1 MRKINSIEELEQTLH
16 LLEIE
21 QEYERSEYET
31 LLTETSPAERQKN
44 GVTWYPVQID
54 IEEVTSNERLIL
66 NIRTNPEKAKDH
78 KFHSGQTVSIFTN
91 KEGLS
96 KEERKEYRVY
106 GTIRKLKDETM
117 LVMISES
124 EMPDWFD
131 EGKLGVDLF
140 YNETSYN
147 EMKFA
152 LSKVI
157 AASKNRLADLREILL
172 GYRQAYFE
180 DQKFPPLTELNDSQ
194 NKAYSL
200 ALNAH
205 DFALIQ
211 GPPGTGKTTTLVRI
225 IKEAV
230 REEKQVLVCA
240 ASNNA
245 VDLLVEKLAAL
256 GVNVLRMGN
265 PARVSENSEQYTF
278 DAKLLSHPDYD
289 TIQKYKKEALQ
300 IQKKAFKFKRNFGK
314 AEREERTALRNEAK
328 ELFSIIR
335 SLEVSIQKDI
345 LEKSEAICSTFVGI
359 TNSPASKMHFKTV
372 FIDEATQA
380 LEPAAWIAVMRASRV
395 IFCGDHKQLP
405 PVVKSTE
412 AVRGKLDVSL
422 FEKIIFRLEKGNI
435 GHAST
440 PQVRKLLLSTGAGM
454 DSTSSPQAPTQSK
467 ESLDSVSDSPFVLL
481 DTQYRMNEE
490 IMDFSN
496 ELFYHGHLKAHS
508 SVKEKTLDAVCGYS
522 ERISPLCFID
532 TAGTD
537 SEEELNEETLSISNP
552 KEAELLLKHLT
563 LCLEKWNWSAKQKSE
578 IKIGILSPYNDQI
591 KTLRDLFDKT
601 NLQKEYSIE
610 ISTIDSF
617 QGREMDI
624 IYISLVRSN
633 DEADIGFL
641 SDIRRMN
648 VAMTRAKLRLVVLG
662 DSGTIGNHEFYK
674 KFLEHVELHDSYES
688 AWDYH
693 E

>member
-16 LLEIE
+16 LLEVE

-96 KEERKEYRVY
+96 KEERKEFRIY

-117 LVMISES
+117 LVMISEP
-124 EMPDWFD
+124 EIPDWFD

-157 AASKNRLADLREILL
+157 AASKNKLAELREILL
-172 GYRQAYFE
+172 GYKPTSFE
-180 DQKFPPLTELNDSQ
+180 DQKFSSLPDLNDSQ

-200 ALNAH
+200 ALNAR

-245 VDLLVEKLAAL
+245 VDLLVEKLAEL

-265 PARVSENSEQYTF
+265 PARVSENSEKYTF
-278 DAKLLSHPDYD
+278 ESKLYSHPDYE
-289 TIQKYKKEALQ
+289 TIQGYKKEALL

-314 AEREERTALRNEAK
+314 EEREERIALRNEAK
-328 ELFSIIR
+328 GLFTLIRELEI
-335 SLEVSIQKDI
+335 SIQKDI
-345 LEKSEAICSTFVGI
+345 LQSSEAICSTFVGI

-380 LEPAAWIAVMRASRV
+380 LEPAAWIAVCRASRV

-405 PVVKSTE
+405 PVVKSPE

-422 FEKIIFRLEKGNI
+422 FEKIIFRLEESKISHRGTE
-435 GHAST
+435 S
-440 PQVRKLLLSTGAGM
+440 
-454 DSTSSPQAPTQSK
+454 QSK
-467 ESLDSVSDSPFVLL
+467 ESSDSVLDVPFVLL

-508 SVKEKTLDAVCGYS
+508 SVKEKTLDAVCNYS

-537 SEEELNEETLSISNP
+537 SDEELNEETLSISNK

-563 LCLEKWNWSAKQKSE
+563 LCLEKWNWNAKQKSE

-591 KTLRDLFDKT
+591 KSLRDLFDKT
-601 NLQKEYSIE
+601 NLQKEYCIE

-633 DEADIGFL
+633 DEGDIGFL

-662 DSGTIGNHEFYK
+662 DSATIGNHEFYK

-688 AWDYH
+688 AWDYY

>member
-1 MRKINSIEELEQTLH
+1 
-16 LLEIE
+16 
-21 QEYERSEYET
+21 
-31 LLTETSPAERQKN
+31 
-44 GVTWYPVQID
+44 
-54 IEEVTSNERLIL
+54 
-66 NIRTNPEKAKDH
+66 
-78 KFHSGQTVSIFTN
+78 
-91 KEGLS
+91 
-96 KEERKEYRVY
+96 
-106 GTIRKLKDETM
+106 
-117 LVMISES
+117 
-124 EMPDWFD
+124 
-131 EGKLGVDLF
+131 
-140 YNETSYN
+140 
-147 EMKFA
+147 
-152 LSKVI
+152 
-157 AASKNRLADLREILL
+157 
-172 GYRQAYFE
+172 
-180 DQKFPPLTELNDSQ
+180 
-194 NKAYSL
+194 
-200 ALNAH
+200 
-205 DFALIQ
+205 
-211 GPPGTGKTTTLVRI
+211 VRI

-230 REEKQVLVCA
+230 KEERQVLVCA

-245 VDLLVEKLAAL
+245 VDLLVEKLAEL
-256 GVNVLRMGN
+256 GVNVLRIGN

-278 DAKLLSHPDYD
+278 ESKLYSHPDYE
-289 TIQKYKKEALQ
+289 TIQGYKKEALQ

-314 AEREERTALRNEAK
+314 EEREERIALKSEAK
-328 ELFSIIR
+328 ELFTLIR
-335 SLEVSIQKDI
+335 ELEFSIQKDI
-345 LEKSEAICSTFVGI
+345 LQSSEAICSTFVGI

-380 LEPAAWIAVMRASRV
+380 LEPAAWIAVCRASRV

-405 PVVKSTE
+405 PVVKSPE

-422 FEKIIFRLEKGNI
+422 FEKIIFRLENEKNDLP
-435 GHAST
+435 H
-440 PQVRKLLLSTGAGM
+440 Q
-454 DSTSSPQAPTQSK
+454 
-467 ESLDSVSDSPFVLL
+467 LL

-496 ELFYHGHLKAHS
+496 ELFYHGHLKAHA
-508 SVKEKTLDAVCGYS
+508 SVKEKSLDQVCSYS

-537 SEEELNEETLSISNP
+537 SDEELNEETLSLSNP

-563 LCLEKWNWSAKQKSE
+563 LSLEKWNWNTKQKSE

-633 DEADIGFL
+633 DEGDIGFL

-662 DSGTIGNHEFYK
+662 DSATIGNHEFYK
-674 KFLEHVELHDSYES
+674 KFLEHAELHDSYES
-688 AWDYH
+688 AWDYF
-693 E
+693 

>member
-1 MRKINSIEELEQTLH
+1 MNSTEELEQTLH
-16 LLEIE
+16 LLEVE

-31 LLTETSPAERQKN
+31 LLSSTSPAERQKN

-96 KEERKEYRVY
+96 KEERKEFRIY

-117 LVMISES
+117 LVMISEP
-124 EMPDWFD
+124 EIPDWFD

-157 AASKNRLADLREILL
+157 AASKNRLAELREILL
-172 GYRQAYFE
+172 GYKEAYFE
-180 DQKFPPLTELNDSQ
+180 DQKFPPLPDLNDSQ

-200 ALNAH
+200 ALNAR

-230 REEKQVLVCA
+230 KEERQVLVCA

-278 DAKLLSHPDYD
+278 ESKLYSHPDYE
-289 TIQKYKKEALQ
+289 TIQGYKKEALQ

-314 AEREERTALRNEAK
+314 EEREERIALKSEAK
-328 ELFSIIR
+328 ELFTLIR
-335 SLEVSIQKDI
+335 ELEFSIQKDI
-345 LEKSEAICSTFVGI
+345 LQSSEAICSTFVGI

-380 LEPAAWIAVMRASRV
+380 LEPAAWIAVCRASRV

-405 PVVKSTE
+405 PVVKAPE

-422 FEKIIFRLEKGNI
+422 FEKIIFRLEKEKNDLP
-435 GHAST
+435 H
-440 PQVRKLLLSTGAGM
+440 Q
-454 DSTSSPQAPTQSK
+454 
-467 ESLDSVSDSPFVLL
+467 LL
-481 DTQYRMNEE
+481 DTQYRMNKE

-496 ELFYHGHLKAHS
+496 ELFYHGHLKAHA
-508 SVKEKTLDAVCGYS
+508 SVKEKTLDQVCSYS

-537 SEEELNEETLSISNP
+537 SDEELNEETLSLSNP

-563 LCLEKWNWSAKQKSE
+563 LSLEKWNWNTKQKTE

-633 DEADIGFL
+633 DEGDIGFL

-662 DSGTIGNHEFYK
+662 DSATIGNHEFYK
-674 KFLEHVELHDSYES
+674 KFLEHAELHDSYES
-688 AWDYH
+688 AWDYF
-693 E
+693 

>member
-1 MRKINSIEELEQTLH
+1 MNTTEELEQTLR

-31 LLTETSPAERQKN
+31 LLSETSPAERQKN
-44 GVTWYPVQID
+44 GVTWYPVQIEL
-54 IEEVTSNERLIL
+54 EEVTSNERLIL
-66 NIRTNPEKAKDH
+66 SIRTNPEKAKNH

-96 KEERKEYRVY
+96 KEEKKEFRIY
-106 GTIRKLKDETM
+106 GTIRKIKDEVM
-117 LVMISES
+117 LVMISDS

-157 AASKNRLADLREILL
+157 GASKNRLAELREILL
-172 GYRQAYFE
+172 GYKETYFE
-180 DQKFPPLTELNDSQ
+180 DAKFPPVSELNDSQ
-194 NKAYSL
+194 NKARDY
-200 ALNAH
+200 
-205 DFALIQ
+205 ALIQ

-230 REEKQVLVCA
+230 EEEKQVLVCA

-245 VDLLVEKLAAL
+245 VDLLVEKLSEL
-256 GVNVLRMGN
+256 GVNVLRIGN

-278 DAKLLSHPDYD
+278 DAKLLSHPDYE

-314 AEREERTALRNEAK
+314 AEREERTALRNEVK
-328 ELFSIIR
+328 ELFTIIR
-335 SLEVSIQKDI
+335 NLEFVIQKDI

-380 LEPAAWIAVMRASRV
+380 LEPATWIAVMRANRV

-405 PVVKSTE
+405 PVVKSPE

-422 FEKIIFRLEKGNI
+422 FEKIIFRLEKEGI
-435 GHAST
+435 SHGGTEAQRGSFSESIVLKGHS
-440 PQVRKLLLSTGAGM
+440 LLN
-454 DSTSSPQAPTQSK
+454 
-467 ESLDSVSDSPFVLL
+467 VPFVLL

-496 ELFYHGHLKAHS
+496 EVFYHNHLKAHT
-508 SVKEKTLDAVCGYS
+508 SVKEKTLDQVCGFS

-537 SEEELNEETLSISNP
+537 SEEVLNEETLSISNP

-563 LCLEKWNWSAKQKSE
+563 LCLEKWNWNSQTRSKIS
-578 IKIGILSPYNDQI
+578 IGILSPYNDQI
-591 KTLRDLFDKT
+591 LKLRDLFEQT
-601 NLQKEYSIE
+601 NLQTEYNIE

-633 DEADIGFL
+633 DQADIGFL

-662 DSGTIGNHEFYK
+662 DSATIGNHEFYK

-688 AWDYH
+688 AWDYF
-693 E
+693 

>member
-1 MRKINSIEELEQTLH
+1 
-16 LLEIE
+16 
-21 QEYERSEYET
+21 
-31 LLTETSPAERQKN
+31 
-44 GVTWYPVQID
+44 
-54 IEEVTSNERLIL
+54 
-66 NIRTNPEKAKDH
+66 
-78 KFHSGQTVSIFTN
+78 
-91 KEGLS
+91 
-96 KEERKEYRVY
+96 
-106 GTIRKLKDETM
+106 M
-117 LVMISES
+117 LVMISDS

-157 AASKNRLADLREILL
+157 GASKNRLAELREILL
-172 GYRQAYFE
+172 GYKETYFE
-180 DQKFPPLTELNDSQ
+180 DQKFSPVPELNDSQ

-200 ALNAH
+200 ALNAR
-205 DFALIQ
+205 DYALIQ

-245 VDLLVEKLAAL
+245 VDLLVEKLSEL
-256 GVNVLRMGN
+256 GVNVLRIGN

-278 DAKLLSHPDYD
+278 DAKLISHPDYE

-335 SLEVSIQKDI
+335 SLEFAIQKDI

-380 LEPAAWIAVMRASRV
+380 LEPAAWIAVMRANRV
-395 IFCGDHKQLP
+395 VFCGDHKQLP
-405 PVVKSTE
+405 PVVKSPE
-412 AVRGKLDVSL
+412 AIRGKLDVSL
-422 FEKIIFRLEKGNI
+422 FEKIIFRLEKEKNK
-435 GHAST
+435 
-440 PQVRKLLLSTGAGM
+440 V
-454 DSTSSPQAPTQSK
+454 
-467 ESLDSVSDSPFVLL
+467 PFVLL

-496 ELFYHGHLKAHS
+496 EVFYHNHLKAHF
-508 SVKEKTLDAVCGYS
+508 SVKEKTLDEVCGYS

-537 SEEELNEETLSISNP
+537 SEEKLNEETLSISNP
-552 KEAELLLKHLT
+552 KEGELLLKHLT
-563 LCLEKWNWSAKQKSE
+563 LCLEKWNWDSQTRTKIS
-578 IKIGILSPYNDQI
+578 IGILSPYNDQI
-591 KTLRDLFDKT
+591 QTLRNLFDQTK
-601 NLQKEYSIE
+601 LLSEYNIE

-633 DEADIGFL
+633 DMGDIGFL

-648 VAMTRAKLRLVVLG
+648 VAMTRAKLRLVVIG
-662 DSGTIGNHEFYK
+662 DSATIGNHDFYK

-688 AWDYH
+688 VWDYF
-693 E
+693 

>member
-96 KEERKEYRVY
+96 KEERKDFRIY

-117 LVMISES
+117 LVMISEP
-124 EMPDWFD
+124 EIPDWFD

-157 AASKNRLADLREILL
+157 AASKNRLAELREILL
-172 GYRQAYFE
+172 GYKPTYFE
-180 DQKFPPLTELNDSQ
+180 DQKFSSLPDLNDSQ

-200 ALNAH
+200 ALNAR

-230 REEKQVLVCA
+230 KEERQVLVCA

-245 VDLLVEKLAAL
+245 VDLLVEKLAEL

-265 PARVSENSEQYTF
+265 PARVSENSEKYTF
-278 DAKLLSHPDYD
+278 ESKLYSHPDYE
-289 TIQKYKKEALQ
+289 TIQGYKKEALL

-314 AEREERTALRNEAK
+314 EEREERIALRNEAK
-328 ELFSIIR
+328 GLFTLIRELEI
-335 SLEVSIQKDI
+335 SIQKDI
-345 LEKSEAICSTFVGI
+345 LQSSEAICSTFVGI

-380 LEPAAWIAVMRASRV
+380 SEPAAWIAVCRASRV

-405 PVVKSTE
+405 PVVKSPE

-422 FEKIIFRLEKGNI
+422 FEKIIFRLEESKISHRGTE
-435 GHAST
+435 S
-440 PQVRKLLLSTGAGM
+440 
-454 DSTSSPQAPTQSK
+454 QSK
-467 ESLDSVSDSPFVLL
+467 ESSDSVLDVPFVLL

-537 SEEELNEETLSISNP
+537 SDEELNEETLSISNT

-563 LCLEKWNWSAKQKSE
+563 LCLEKWNWNAKQKSE

-591 KTLRDLFDKT
+591 KSLRDLFDKT
-601 NLQKEYSIE
+601 NLQKEYCIE

-633 DEADIGFL
+633 DEGDIGFL

-662 DSGTIGNHEFYK
+662 DSATIGNHEFYK

-688 AWDYH
+688 AWDYY

>member
-1 MRKINSIEELEQTLH
+1 LNATEELEQTLR

-31 LLTETSPAERQKN
+31 LLSETSPAERQKN
-44 GVTWYPVQID
+44 GVTWYPVQIEL
-54 IEEVTSNERLIL
+54 EEITSNERLIL
-66 NIRTNPEKAKDH
+66 SIRTNPEKAKNH

-96 KEERKEYRVY
+96 KEEKKEFRIY
-106 GTIRKLKDETM
+106 GTIRKIKDETM
-117 LVMISES
+117 LVMISDS

-157 AASKNRLADLREILL
+157 GASKNRLAELREILL
-172 GYRQAYFE
+172 GYKETYFE
-180 DQKFPPLTELNDSQ
+180 DQKFSTVPELNDSQ

-200 ALNAH
+200 SLNAR
-205 DFALIQ
+205 DYALIQ
-211 GPPGTGKTTTLVRI
+211 GPPGTGKTTTLVQI
-225 IKEAV
+225 IKKAV
-230 REEKQVLVCA
+230 EEEKQVLVCA

-245 VDLLVEKLAAL
+245 VDLLVEKLSEL
-256 GVNVLRMGN
+256 GVNVLRIGN

-278 DAKLLSHPDYD
+278 DAKLLFHPDYD

-328 ELFSIIR
+328 ELFTIIR
-335 SLEVSIQKDI
+335 NLEFAIQKDI

-380 LEPAAWIAVMRASRV
+380 LEPAAWIAVMRANRV

-405 PVVKSTE
+405 PVVKSPE

-422 FEKIIFRLEKGNI
+422 FEKIIFRLEKEKNEI
-435 GHAST
+435 PH
-440 PQVRKLLLSTGAGM
+440 
-454 DSTSSPQAPTQSK
+454 
-467 ESLDSVSDSPFVLL
+467 VLL

-496 ELFYHGHLKAHS
+496 EIFYHNHLKAHS
-508 SVKEKTLDAVCGYS
+508 SVKEKTLDQVCNYS

-537 SEEELNEETLSISNP
+537 SEEELNEETLSISNK
-552 KEAELLLKHLT
+552 KEAELLLNHLT
-563 LCLEKWNWSAKQKSE
+563 LCLEKWNWNTKIKSE

-591 KTLRDLFDKT
+591 RILRDLFDET
-601 NLQKEYSIE
+601 NLLATYNIE

-633 DEADIGFL
+633 DQGDIGFL

-662 DSGTIGNHEFYK
+662 DSATIGNHEFYK

-688 AWDYH
+688 AWDYY
-693 E
+693 

>member
-1 MRKINSIEELEQTLH
+1 MVRKINSTDELEQTLH
-16 LLEIE
+16 LLETE

-31 LLTETSPAERQKN
+31 LLSETSPAERQKN
-44 GVTWYPVQID
+44 GVTWYPVQIEL
-54 IEEVTSNERLIL
+54 EEVTSNERLIL
-66 NIRTNPEKAKDH
+66 SIRTNPEKAKNH

-91 KEGLS
+91 KDGLS
-96 KEERKEYRVY
+96 KEEKKEFRIY
-106 GTIRKLKDETM
+106 GTIRKIKDETM
-117 LVMISES
+117 LVMISDS

-157 AASKNRLADLREILL
+157 GATRNRLAELREILL
-172 GYRQAYFE
+172 GYKETYFE
-180 DQKFPPLTELNDSQ
+180 DQKFLPVPELNDSQ

-200 ALNAH
+200 ALNAR
-205 DFALIQ
+205 DFVLIQ

-230 REEKQVLVCA
+230 VTEKQVLVCA

-245 VDLLVEKLAAL
+245 VDLLVEKLSEL
-256 GVNVLRMGN
+256 GVNVLRIGN

-335 SLEVSIQKDI
+335 SLEFTIQKDI
-345 LEKSEAICSTFVGI
+345 VEKSEAICSTFVGI

-380 LEPAAWIAVMRASRV
+380 LEPAAWIAVMRANRV

-405 PVVKSTE
+405 PVVKSPE

-422 FEKIIFRLEKGNI
+422 FEKIIFRLEKEKNEVP
-435 GHAST
+435 H
-440 PQVRKLLLSTGAGM
+440 Q
-454 DSTSSPQAPTQSK
+454 
-467 ESLDSVSDSPFVLL
+467 LL

-496 ELFYHGHLKAHS
+496 EIFYQNQLKAHS
-508 SVKEKTLDAVCGYS
+508 SVKEKTLDQVCNYS

-537 SEEELNEETLSISNP
+537 SEEELNEETLSIFNF

-563 LCLEKWNWSAKQKSE
+563 LCLEKWNWNSKQKSE

-591 KTLRDLFDKT
+591 RILRGLFDKT
-601 NLQKEYSIE
+601 NLLKDYNIE

-633 DEADIGFL
+633 NGDDIGFL

-662 DSGTIGNHEFYK
+662 DSATIGNHEFYK

-688 AWDYH
+688 AWDYSQVAAG
-693 E
+693 